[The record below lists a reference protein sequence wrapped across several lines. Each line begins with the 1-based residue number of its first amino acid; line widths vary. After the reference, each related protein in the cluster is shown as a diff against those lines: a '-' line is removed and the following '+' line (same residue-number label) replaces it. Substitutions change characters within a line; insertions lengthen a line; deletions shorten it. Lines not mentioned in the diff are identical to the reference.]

1 MPVITLITDFG
12 LADEYVGVMKGVM
25 LSIHPQAD
33 IVDISHG
40 IAPQN
45 IHQAA
50 FMLASAYPY
59 FTAGTIHVVVVDPG
73 VGTDRRIVC
82 LQMKGYRFLA
92 PDNGVLTRV
101 LEQGPAES
109 VWRVENPV
117 YWLDHVSR
125 TFHGRD
131 IFAPV
136 AAHLL
141 NGLEGNQLG
150 RELDSTRLMRL
161 PDMGPD
167 IIGRGE
173 INGCIV
179 TVDRFGNLITNID
192 AKTISGVKTGKES
205 NDLDLVMAGRQISG
219 LSQNYDNKGEGQP
232 LVLVN
237 SRGYLEIAVNKGS
250 ATDIFKVGMGEP
262 VKVTY
267 K

>member
-1 MPVITLITDFG
+1 MPVITLTTDFG
-12 LADEYVGVMKGVM
+12 LVDEYVGVMKGVM

-33 IVDISHG
+33 IVDISHE

-59 FTAGTIHVVVVDPG
+59 FSAGTIHVVVVDPG
-73 VGTDRRIVC
+73 VGTHRRIVC
-82 LQMKGYRFLA
+82 LQKKGYRFLA

-101 LEQGPAES
+101 LDQGPVDSA
-109 VWRVENPV
+109 WWVENPA
-117 YWLDHVSR
+117 YWMDDVSQ

-136 AAHLL
+136 AAHLSK
-141 NGLEGNQLG
+141 GLESHHLG
-150 RELDSTRLMRL
+150 RELDPTTLIRL
-161 PDMGPD
+161 PDMVPGINENGD
-167 IIGRGE
+167 IK
-173 INGCIV
+173 GCIV

-192 AKTISGVKTGKES
+192 AKLISEMNTGHKSKNLILE
-205 NDLDLVMAGRQISG
+205 VAGQSISG
-219 LSQNYDNKGEGQP
+219 LSLNYDAQREGHP